1 MAPFVKVAKTSDV
14 PAGEIQAFEVAHTKV
29 VICHTSDGFYA
40 LENECSHD
48 GAPID
53 DGELCGH
60 DIICSRHG
68 AKFDVKNGEVTGPPA
83 VVGIDQYELKIEGD
97 NIYVLVN

>member
-1 MAPFVKVAKTSDV
+1 MAPFVKVAKASDI
-14 PAGEIQAFEVAHTKV
+14 PEGEIRAFKAAHTKIV
-29 VICHTSDGFYA
+29 VCHTEEGFYA

-60 DIICSRHG
+60 EIICSRHG
-68 AKFDVKNGEVTGPPA
+68 AKFDVKNGEVTAPPA
-83 VVGIDQYELKIEGD
+83 VVGIDRLELKIEGD
-97 NIYVLVN
+97 DIYVLAD